1 MHPPGLPAY
10 DLSTEELAS
19 ICDRTYPNTPRL
31 SMGEFLRRSEREE
44 WIIVDVRS
52 PRERA
57 VSVIPGALGK
67 EEFEARLE
75 EAREKHILVY
85 CTAGCRSG
93 AYAQKLR
100 ERGLEAFNL
109 QGGVLAWALG
119 GGTFVTLDGQPTDH
133 VHVYGRRWN
142 SLPPGYK
149 PVR

>member
-1 MHPPGLPAY
+1 MNPSGLPT
-10 DLSTEELAS
+10 DGLRTEELAT
-19 ICDRTYPNTPRL
+19 ICDQAHPNTPRL
-31 SMGEFLRRSEREE
+31 SVSEFLRRSEQEE
-44 WIIVDVRS
+44 WSIVDVRS

-57 VSVIPGALGK
+57 VSVIAGSLSK

-75 EAREKHILVY
+75 EAKEKHILVY

-100 ERGLEAFNL
+100 KRGLDAFNL
-109 QGGVLAWALG
+109 RGGVLAWALE
-119 GGTFVTLDGQPTDH
+119 GGTFVTPDGQLTDR

-142 SLPPGYK
+142 SVPSGYA

>member
-1 MHPPGLPAY
+1 M
-10 DLSTEELAS
+10 S
-19 ICDRTYPNTPRL
+19 
-31 SMGEFLRRSEREE
+31 EFLRRSEQEE

-57 VSVIPGALGK
+57 VSVIPGSLSK
-67 EEFEARLE
+67 EEFESRLE

-100 ERGLEAFNL
+100 KRGLDAFNL

-119 GGTFVTLDGQPTDH
+119 GGTFVALDGQPTDH
-133 VHVYGRRWN
+133 VHIYGRRWN
-142 SLPPGYK
+142 SLPSGYT

>member
-1 MHPPGLPAY
+1 MR
-10 DLSTEELAS
+10 TEELAN

-31 SMGEFLRRSEREE
+31 SMNEFLHRSEREE

-57 VSVIPGALGK
+57 VSVIPGSMSK

-100 ERGLEAFNL
+100 KRGLDAFNL
-109 QGGVLAWALG
+109 RGGVLAWALG
-119 GGTFVTLDGQPTDH
+119 GGTFVAPDGQPTDH

-142 SLPPGYK
+142 SLPSGYV